1 MIHDLYS
8 DTILG
13 KHSNESINSVPVLKI
28 YHIYNQ
34 VISIIYVKILIAKCK
49 NEVQIIKCYLTTKFV
64 KNALG
69 NNKSNGTKDKAKT
82 RQK

>member
-34 VISIIYVKILIAKCK
+34 VSSIIYVNFLIAKCK
-49 NEVQIIKCYLTTKFV
+49 NEVQIIKCYFTTKYV
-64 KNALG
+64 KNALE
-69 NNKSNGTKDKAKT
+69 NNKSKGTKNKAKN